1 MGSGR
6 GSYRKSDGAG
16 REGRRKM
23 ELVVANVKVTKHEI
37 QSPYNKTSDIL
48 VPMSNA
54 VKIPMSL

>member
-1 MGSGR
+1 MGSRR
-6 GSYRKSDGAG
+6 GSYRKPDGAG

-37 QSPYNKTSDIL
+37 RSPYNKRSDIL

-54 VKIPMSL
+54 VKISMSL